1 MAEATTTTTPK
12 TSETSSPKRRL
23 YGKGLD
29 VGTANLVCAVI
40 GKDGNVSIAQERN
53 AFVDVK
59 PDLFTRSLLNQQR
72 VPHAVKNG
80 SILLLGKSALEF
92 ANVVGSSVRRPMCEG
107 LISPRE
113 LSALPVVKLLLEQLV
128 GKPRVEN
135 EQLCFSIPAAP
146 TDTQLSVA
154 YHQGVLESL
163 LARLGYRPF
172 SIPEG
177 LAVVYSELSQQ
188 DYTGIG
194 MSFGAGM
201 VNVTIAYR
209 SVPTLSFSLTRSGD
223 WIDERAAEVLGMK
236 VARLT
241 TLKEQGM
248 SVIDTVSR
256 EQEAVAIFARS
267 LISQTVQRMRD
278 FLVDDENLPEFD
290 QPVDLVC
297 SGGTT
302 MVGGFA
308 EILRDEITKCDFPIP
323 IREIRRARDPLNT
336 TARGCLLA
344 AMNNE

>member
-1 MAEATTTTTPK
+1 MVESTSTST
-12 TSETSSPKRRL
+12 TSEASSTSRQL

-40 GKDGNVSIAQERN
+40 DKEGNVSIAHERN
-53 AFVDVK
+53 VFVDVK

-80 SILLLGKSALEF
+80 SILLLGRSALEF
-92 ANVVGSSVRRPMCEG
+92 ANVVGKETRRPMCEG
-107 LISPRE
+107 TISPRE
-113 LSALPVVKLLLEQLV
+113 VSALPVVKLLLEQLV
-128 GKPRVEN
+128 GQPRVEN
-135 EQLCFSIPAAP
+135 EALCFSVPAAP
-146 TDTQLSVA
+146 TNVASSVA
-154 YHQGVLESL
+154 YHQGVLENL
-163 LARLGYRPF
+163 LAHFGYRPF

-194 MSFGAGM
+194 VSFGAGM

-223 WIDERAAEVLGMK
+223 WVDERAAEVLGMK
-236 VARLT
+236 IPRVTL
-241 TLKEQGM
+241 LKEQGM
-248 SVIDTVSR
+248 SAIDTTSR
-256 EQEAVAIFARS
+256 EQEAIAIFARS
-267 LISQTVQRMRD
+267 MIGQTVERIGAHLMEAEG
-278 FLVDDENLPEFD
+278 VPEFD

-302 MVGGFA
+302 LIGGFVDIFREEVA
-308 EILRDEITKCDFPIP
+308 KIDFPVP
-323 IREIRRARDPLNT
+323 LREIRRARDPLHT

-344 AMNNE
+344 AMNSD